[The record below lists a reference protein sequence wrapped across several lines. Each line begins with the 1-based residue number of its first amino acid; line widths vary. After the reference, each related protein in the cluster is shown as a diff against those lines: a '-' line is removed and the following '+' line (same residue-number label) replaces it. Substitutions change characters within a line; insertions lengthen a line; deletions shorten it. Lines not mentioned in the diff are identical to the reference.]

1 MRVCFGDAAGTP
13 RPSLLARLIGLGTA
27 TMLALGAGASSAS
40 ADVPPNCFSPGPL
53 YATTSQPLLVP
64 APRCADPDG
73 QAVTISVLR
82 GPTSGTLS
90 TPDEFGNRRYLATG
104 RSTYDSIVFQAS
116 DGVLSVEVTQLIYVR
131 VSRTVRKRT
140 SRGNGGGSADFC
152 RPRRAGEQCGPG
164 RGRRT
169 AGGPGTGNV
178 SHKGWPAV
186 TGILWKVVSPGR
198 GHRSKTGGPDND
210 ELLGRHG
217 SDTLSGGAGKD
228 IIWGDWDPR
237 NNNTTQHDVLRGGAG
252 NDWLYSSHG
261 RNAIFGGPG
270 TDHIWAY
277 YGRGVIDCGPGKHDI
292 ARTKLGSSY
301 TIRNCETI
309 GHFCAFGPNGRG
321 GCLKPGERRTTR
333 SRPRR

>member
-1 MRVCFGDAAGTP
+1 MKVFVGGASTP
-13 RPSLLARLIGLGTA
+13 QLSLLARVIGLCAA
-27 TMLALGAGASSAS
+27 TMLPLCAGPAGAS
-40 ADVPPNCFSPGPL
+40 ADVPPNCLPPQPL
-53 YATTSQPLLVP
+53 YATTSQSLVVP

-73 QAVTISVLR
+73 QTVTISVLR

-90 TPDEFGNRRYLATG
+90 TPDERGNRRYVANG
-104 RSTYDSIVFQAS
+104 RGAYDLIVFQAS
-116 DGVLSVEVTQLIYVR
+116 DGVLSVDVTQLIYVR
-131 VSRTVRKRT
+131 LDCVVRKRT
-140 SRGNGGGSADFC
+140 SRGIDDGAADFC

-169 AGGPGTGNV
+169 AGGAGTGDV

-186 TGILWKVVSPGR
+186 TGILWKVVSMGR
-198 GHRSKTGGPDND
+198 GHRSKTGGPEND

-228 IIWGDWDPR
+228 IMWGDWDPR
-237 NNNTTQHDVLRGGAG
+237 NNNTTQHDTLRGGTG
-252 NDWLYSSHG
+252 DDWLYSSHG
-261 RNAIFGGPG
+261 RNALFGGPG
-270 TDHIWAY
+270 TDHISAY
-277 YGRGVIDCGPGKHDI
+277 YGHGLIDCGPGKHDV

-321 GCLKPGERRTTR
+321 GCLKPGERRTTK
-333 SRPRR
+333 SRPHR